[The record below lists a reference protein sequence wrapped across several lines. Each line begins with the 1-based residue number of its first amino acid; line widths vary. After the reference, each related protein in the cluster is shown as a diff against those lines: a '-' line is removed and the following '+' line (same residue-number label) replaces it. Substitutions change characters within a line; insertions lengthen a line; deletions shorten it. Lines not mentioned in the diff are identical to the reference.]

1 MLVTIQPSVLSG
13 EIWAPASK
21 SSMQRACAAAL
32 LRAGETI
39 IRHPGYSNDDK
50 AALGVIRG
58 LGAEGD
64 DPGRRFAADE
74 HGAPGVGGKDG
85 PAMGHGAG
93 DAGTGHPEVNCG
105 ESGLGLRMFAPI
117 IALSGEAIRVRG
129 EGSLLSRPMDFFD
142 EIFPQLGIRVVSNKG
157 KLPLEIQ
164 GPLQPRNI
172 EIDGSLSSQFL
183 TGLLFSFVAAGAKDV
198 AICVHHLK
206 SKPYIDLTLQ
216 VMKHFGWAVENRNY
230 EEFYFTGTP
239 VGDHGDAG
247 PGGNTAGVLEY
258 TVEGDWSGGAFL
270 LVAGAIAGPITVRG
284 LDTWSTQADK
294 AILQALCDCG
304 ALLEIGEESIL
315 IGPPGAAATGGP
327 GMAVATGNAAGGLK
341 AFQFDATDCP
351 DLFPPLVALAAHCE
365 GTTVITGVSRLAH
378 KESNRGLTLQE
389 EFGKMGVA
397 IDLVGDKMLIRGGGG
412 VGGGGVKGAT
422 VHSRHDHRIAMACAV
437 GALRA
442 DGSLTI
448 VEAQAIDK
456 SYPDFYRHLQQLGA
470 VLPVIQ
476 SF

>member
-58 LGAEGD
+58 LGAEVSEGGD
-64 DPGRRFAADE
+64 GSLRIRSKGMGR
-74 HGAPGVGGKDG
+74 GAGKNG
-85 PAMGHGAG
+85 G

-142 EIFPQLGIRVVSNKG
+142 EIFPRLGIRVVSNKG

-198 AICVHHLK
+198 AIRVHHLK

-230 EEFYFTGTP
+230 EEFYFAGTP

-327 GMAVATGNAAGGLK
+327 GTAAATGNATSGLK

-397 IDLVGDKMLIRGGGG
+397 IDLVGDKMLIRGGGS